1 MAMEDQASVGQ
12 GAGPERSDAG
22 ERFKD
27 RVRQWRQEAI
37 LQAVTALLTEQG
49 CQHLTMDN
57 LAKRVG
63 VAKGSL
69 YLHTNA
75 RDDLIGQVLD
85 RRAAE
90 LHKPADPST
99 VPAEDRWDQL
109 LDALFARPPSEL
121 ETESLGFPCCLFIS
135 PCPHGWTC
143 RWETLVR
150 AYQLDSAPH
159 GLSTGLLGEALQ
171 ALSSLAS
178 LRALVRDGHASEAKA
193 LVQQLLSSYKVSAQK
208 EGAPN
213 GAPSTTSP

>member
-1 MAMEDQASVGQ
+1 MSMEDQASVNQ

-22 ERFKD
+22 KRFKD

-69 YLHTNA
+69 YLHTNT
-75 RDDLIGQVLD
+75 RDDLIGRVLD

-109 LDALFARPPSEL
+109 LDALFARPTSEP
-121 ETESLGFPCCLFIS
+121 ETESLGL
-135 PCPHGWTC
+135 
-143 RWETLVR
+143 
-150 AYQLDSAPH
+150 
-159 GLSTGLLGEALQ
+159 
-171 ALSSLAS
+171 
-178 LRALVRDGHASEAKA
+178 
-193 LVQQLLSSYKVSAQK
+193 
-208 EGAPN
+208 
-213 GAPSTTSP
+213 